1 MRTEWLMDGATWLA
15 SWPEGLW
22 RASWQ
27 GALCA
32 ALVWAVTR
40 LWTRMPASL
49 RAGMWWLVALKFV
62 VSLGGPRPLALPVL
76 PASLAFLSG
85 QAESSE
91 SDGAPLVEGGA
102 VGASPVSRG
111 SEGWAPPIGAAHGLV
126 GERDAHVGNLG
137 MVGGA
142 VHLVPVGQSTKA
154 PGAES
159 PRLAEG
165 GQGARM
171 SEAGSP
177 NLTEGG
183 HAIAGGLLKPSTPG
197 ARASGAGWKQFV
209 VLALLAAWVVG
220 VLWQVRAQVRSWA
233 LMRRLRR
240 NARPLEHPVLE
251 SEVLELSESAGL
263 RRAPRLLVSDEVASP
278 LATGLWSPV
287 VVLPTKAVR
296 RLPVEGLRMALAHE
310 VAHLKRGDLWL
321 GWVPAL
327 AEALLFFHPL
337 ARRAAREYALAR
349 EEACDAEALR
359 LTGAEPADY
368 GELLLAFG
376 VTRPHGTA
384 AALGASAHVHAL
396 HRRLSML
403 EHVDIG
409 SSRSRRWL
417 KVTLSALGLVA
428 LIPFQV
434 VARQEAK
441 SVAETESK
449 KGSASSTPPALT
461 AVAETRPGG
470 PTSTD
475 SAQPAAVPSRKQGTV
490 RTVPMDAAPPPA
502 VASPVAPIAASPVGP
517 RPVAPMAALSPTGP
531 SPVAPMGVA
540 SPAGRSLVAPTG
552 VASPVGLPPIA
563 PMAVAS
569 PVGPS
574 PVAPVGVASPVG
586 LRPIAPMAVASA
598 SGPSPVAPRPM
609 LSLAAPRAV
618 PLPPRLAMA
627 GVPAAPVAPPTP
639 PSPPSPPDY
648 DDDDDSSYVLLSGDK
663 ATMRGSTVDLKLAK
677 MFKDKNG
684 GELLYVRRKGEAF
697 IIRDTATLAAMK
709 AALEPIRKFGLVQGG
724 VGTRMGAL
732 GEEQGKLGMK
742 QGALGVQQGQLGLQ
756 HAELAHKR
764 AGLHLQSARLDSLS
778 EAERARREAELDKQE
793 AELDKEIDALDAKQ
807 EELSKQQEELGRE
820 QEKLGKQQEEL
831 GREQE
836 KLGKQHENQVRDAEK
851 KVQSVIDE
859 ALRKGLGKPLP
870 T

>member
-1 MRTEWLMDGATWLA
+1 ML
-15 SWPEGLW
+15 
-22 RASWQ
+22 
-27 GALCA
+27 
-32 ALVWAVTR
+32 
-40 LWTRMPASL
+40 
-49 RAGMWWLVALKFV
+49 
-62 VSLGGPRPLALPVL
+62 
-76 PASLAFLSG
+76 
-85 QAESSE
+85 
-91 SDGAPLVEGGA
+91 
-102 VGASPVSRG
+102 
-111 SEGWAPPIGAAHGLV
+111 
-126 GERDAHVGNLG
+126 
-137 MVGGA
+137 
-142 VHLVPVGQSTKA
+142 
-154 PGAES
+154 GAES

-165 GQGARM
+165 GQGARR
-171 SEAGSP
+171 SEAGTPNLMEGGQVSKVLGAESP
-177 NLTEGG
+177 RLTEGG
-183 HAIAGGLLKPSTPG
+183 HAAKVLGAESPRLTEGGQVVAGGLLKPSTPG

-428 LIPFQV
+428 LVPFQV

-441 SVAETESK
+441 SVPETESK
-449 KGSASSTPPALT
+449 QGSAPPALT
-461 AVAETRPGG
+461 AVAETSPGG

-490 RTVPMDAAPPPA
+490 RTGTMDAPTPIA

-517 RPVAPMAALSPTGP
+517 RPVAPVAALSPTGP
-531 SPVAPMGVA
+531 SPVAPVAVA
-540 SPAGRSLVAPTG
+540 SPAGL
-552 VASPVGLPPIA
+552 SPVA

-569 PVGPS
+569 PVS
-574 PVAPVGVASPVG
+574 PTLVAPVGVASPVG
-586 LRPIAPMAVASA
+586 LRPIAPMAVASPVSPTLVTPVGVA
-598 SGPSPVAPRPM
+598 SPVGLSPIAPMAVASPSGPSPVAPRPM
-609 LSLAAPRAV
+609 LALAAPRAA
-618 PLPPRLAMA
+618 PLTPRLAMA

-648 DDDDDSSYVLLSGDK
+648 DDEDDSSYVLLSGDK

-851 KVQSVIDE
+851 KIQSVIDE

>member
-111 SEGWAPPIGAAHGLV
+111 SEGWAPSIGAAHGLV

-142 VHLVPVGQSTKA
+142 VHLVPAGQSTKA

-449 KGSASSTPPALT
+449 QGSASSTPPALT

-490 RTVPMDAAPPPA
+490 RTGTMDAATPIA

-517 RPVAPMAALSPTGP
+517 RPVAPVAALSPTGP

-552 VASPVGLPPIA
+552 VASPVGLRPIA

-586 LRPIAPMAVASA
+586 LRPIAPMAVASP

-627 GVPAAPVAPPTP
+627 GVPAAPVAPPT
-639 PSPPSPPDY
+639 PPSPPDY